1 MQQMGDY
8 TKLLQIANSPAG
20 QQLISMLQNSD
31 ADALQQAVRSASA
44 GNYTTAMES
53 LSGLLQDPKV
63 TALLKQLGGEL

>member
-31 ADALQQAVRSASA
+31 ADALQQAVACGSVI
-44 GNYTTAMES
+44 
-53 LSGLLQDPKV
+53 LSREV
-63 TALLKQLGGEL
+63 